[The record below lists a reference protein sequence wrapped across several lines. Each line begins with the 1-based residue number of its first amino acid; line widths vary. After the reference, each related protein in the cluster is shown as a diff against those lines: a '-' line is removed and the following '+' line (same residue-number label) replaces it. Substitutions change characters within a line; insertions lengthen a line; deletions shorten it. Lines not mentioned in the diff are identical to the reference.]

1 MNKDLEIFQQFAKKG
16 NRPSSEGKTQAV
28 IYTRVSTK
36 EQAENNA
43 SLETQKKYCELYAK
57 KRKLNV
63 VEYFGGTYE
72 SAKSDERKE
81 FQKMLSYVKRNNK
94 IAYIIVYSFD
104 RFSRTGANGSYITE
118 QLKKRGIIVLSA
130 TQEVDATTSAGSFQ
144 QDLFFLFSK
153 FDNELRRDKS
163 VSGMQERLRKGY
175 IAGVVP
181 FGYTNLNSG
190 KGKIPELVINEQGK
204 LLKKAF
210 ELKAKHNLTYNEITR
225 RLKKQGWTKASKKL
239 SDYFKNP
246 IYCGLIVSKMIPGEV
261 IEGKH
266 PPLVSKEVFLK
277 VNQILNQKNY
287 GGQYTKDDENLPLK
301 KFVKSD
307 NCGTPYTGY
316 LVKKK
321 GLYYYKNNR
330 IGAKENRSA
339 KLMHELFT
347 QFLAN
352 YQLKDEKWKM
362 PLKEVLLQV
371 FIELYQESIDQMIA
385 LEKKVSELEGNINTI
400 EKRFV
405 LGEIDKELYLKYK
418 NEFETELNKINEEIQ
433 NSSFNL
439 SNLEIAVEKA
449 VELAIE
455 LPKLWLSGDLEEKR
469 RIQNMVFP
477 DGIRYDHK
485 NHIYRTTRVNSL
497 FAGIALLQEDV
508 AKKENGTNANF
519 KNLSRLVPKVGVE
532 PTRQWHTSLSR
543 ACLPIPPLRQF
554 LGTQI

>member
-1 MNKDLEIFQQFAKKG
+1 MNKDLEIFRQFAKKG
-16 NRPSSEGKTQAV
+16 SKTIVDGKTQTV

-43 SLETQKKYCELYAK
+43 SLDTQKKYCDLYAK

-81 FQKMLSYVKRNNK
+81 FQKMLTYVKRHTN

-118 QLKKRGIIVLSA
+118 QLKKRGIMVLSA
-130 TQEVDATTSAGSFQ
+130 TQEVDATTSSGSFQ

-175 IAGVVP
+175 IGGVVP
-181 FGYTNLNSG
+181 FGYTNQNPG

-210 ELKAKHNLTYNEITR
+210 ELKAEHNLTYAEIADK
-225 RLKKQGWTKASKKL
+225 LKKFGWSKASKKL
-239 SDYFKNP
+239 SDYFRNP
-246 IYCGLIVSKMIPGEV
+246 VYCGLIVSRMIPGEI

-266 PPLVSKEVFLK
+266 PALVSKETFLK
-277 VNQILNQKNY
+277 VNNILSQNNH
-287 GGQYTKDDENLPLK
+287 GGNYTKDDKNLPLK

-307 NCGTPYTGY
+307 GCGTPYTGY

-339 KLMHELFT
+339 KMMHELFSD
-347 QFLAN
+347 LLMD
-352 YQLKDEKWKM
+352 YQLKDEKWKA
-362 PLKEVLLQV
+362 PLKEVLLQS
-371 FIELYQESIDQMIA
+371 FIKLHEESINNMLA
-385 LEKKVSELEGNINTI
+385 LEKQVSVLESNLEKI
-400 EKRFV
+400 ERRFV
-405 LGEIDKELYLKYK
+405 LGEIERELYLKFK
-418 NEFETELNKINEEIQ
+418 NEFESELNKINEEIQ
-433 NSSFNL
+433 NSHFNL
-439 SNLEIAVEKA
+439 SNLEIAIEKA
-449 VELAIE
+449 VEMAIK
-455 LPKLWLSGDLEEKR
+455 LPKLWISGNLEEKR
-469 RIQNMVFP
+469 RIQNIVFP

-485 NHIYRTTRVNSL
+485 NHTYRTTRVNSI
-497 FAGIALLQEDV
+497 FAGMCLLQEDL
-508 AKKENGTNANF
+508 AKKENGTSSN
-519 KNLSRLVPKVGVE
+519 KLNLSRLVPTEGVE
-532 PTRQWHTSLSR
+532 PSR
-543 ACLPIPPLRQF
+543 
-554 LGTQI
+554 T